1 MNIESEGDP
10 IYPQPANLLIF
21 IHNIDVKKLDDS
33 PLSVNDVDKW
43 VIARQKVI
51 IFTAYMKQDC
61 IFS

>member
-1 MNIESEGDP
+1 MSQAGQLTIG
-10 IYPQPANLLIF
+10 IYLLIF

-33 PLSVNDVDKW
+33 PLSVNDVDQW